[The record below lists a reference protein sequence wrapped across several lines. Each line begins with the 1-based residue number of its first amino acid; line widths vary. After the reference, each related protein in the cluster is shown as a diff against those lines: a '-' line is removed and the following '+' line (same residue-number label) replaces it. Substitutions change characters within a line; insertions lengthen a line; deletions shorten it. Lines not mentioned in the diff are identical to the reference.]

1 MHRQPPFFP
10 KEIFLKEQ
18 AVPSNTRQKIIEYLS
33 VNGPVTDPSG
43 KATTALKELLGFE
56 GNQAG
61 FVQLVA
67 SMGKSGELVR
77 DVRGKRTYELS
88 LPSGV
93 AARPGSSAP
102 ALSRTAPA
110 VDFDTR
116 SDEGIDYD
124 ELAAALLSRVVRS
137 IGASDT
143 TTEPTAW
150 TKRRLQGL
158 ESRSTVLERELAG
171 VRAELKAVSDERD
184 ALRTS
189 LEAAEHNLGLL
200 TERMG
205 TPRALAKTA
214 ASRLGPDDRALLHRL
229 TSGDD
234 VVRRSTRAG

>member
-1 MHRQPPFFP
+1 M
-10 KEIFLKEQ
+10 
-18 AVPSNTRQKIIEYLS
+18 
-33 VNGPVTDPSG
+33 
-43 KATTALKELLGFE
+43 ELIGFE
-56 GNQAG
+56 GNQTG

-88 LPSGV
+88 LPNQSV
-93 AARPGSSAP
+93 ARVGSSALE
-102 ALSRTAPA
+102 LSRAAAA
-110 VDFDTR
+110 VDLDTQ
-116 SDEGIDYD
+116 SGDGIDYD

-137 IGASDT
+137 IAQSDKT
-143 TTEPTAW
+143 AEPTAW

-171 VRAELKAVSDERD
+171 ARAELKAVSDERD

-189 LEAAEHNLGLL
+189 LEAAEHNLELL

-205 TPRALAKTA
+205 TPRASSTAA

-229 TSGDD
+229 TSDD
-234 VVRRSTRAG
+234 VAGRRSARAG